1 MRNYLRRR
9 ITPPRVVETA
19 PKGPRPLT
27 IESGALFKD
36 KNVIVIRH
44 GDRHYRLRI
53 TRFDKL
59 ILTS

>member
-1 MRNYLRRR
+1 MHNYLRRR

-36 KNVIVIRH
+36 
-44 GDRHYRLRI
+44 
-53 TRFDKL
+53 
-59 ILTS
+59 